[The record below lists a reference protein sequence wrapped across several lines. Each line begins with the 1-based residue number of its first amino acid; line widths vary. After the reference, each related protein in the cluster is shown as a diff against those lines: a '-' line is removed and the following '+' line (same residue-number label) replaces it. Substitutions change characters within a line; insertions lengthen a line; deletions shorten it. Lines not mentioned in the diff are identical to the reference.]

1 MAEAVL
7 GSVVESLTGHLLF
20 LVSQEIGLG
29 RGVSAELSTDVL
41 RLQRVTGGGSRIL
54 NELEGNSNLMGSL
67 VENRARSETIPF
79 KSDPYVIGRDKDKEK
94 VIEFLLDPDFQ
105 ENVSVLP
112 IVGVGGLGKTTLA
125 RLVFDDD
132 EVPLRGRRN
141 AREAMKRF
149 GPAPGVPH
157 RHTKP
162 YVLSKG
168 KKIERARG
176 KRNGRGFQV

>member
-54 NELEGNSNLMGSL
+54 NE
-67 VENRARSETIPF
+67 
-79 KSDPYVIGRDKDKEK
+79 
-94 VIEFLLDPDFQ
+94 

>member
-54 NELEGNSNLMGSL
+54 NE
-67 VENRARSETIPF
+67 
-79 KSDPYVIGRDKDKEK
+79 
-94 VIEFLLDPDFQ
+94 
-105 ENVSVLP
+105 
-112 IVGVGGLGKTTLA
+112 
-125 RLVFDDD
+125 
-132 EVPLRGRRN
+132 VPLRGRRN